1 MLIFYF
7 VLGCIV
13 GSFFCLTARRLP
25 LRQSILFPRSHCMY
39 CQQTL
44 AWTELIPVL
53 SILLQ
58 KSKCKHCHY
67 TLSKSYLLAEISSGL
82 LFVYFFHIRKD
93 PDLLT
98 FIWIFSAFLL
108 SLSDCF
114 YYQVESNILFSSW
127 VLLWSGWLLSQTF
140 HWQTV
145 ILMSVS
151 TIFLLKYA
159 HSYFGDG
166 DTLLLLCWSAGI
178 PVTDLFRLLFFAS
191 IAGLTVFALY
201 ALLQRRPLEKLPFV
215 PFLSLGLLAVL

>member
-7 VLGCIV
+7 ILGCIV

-25 LRQSILFPRSHCMY
+25 LHQSILFPRSHCMY
-39 CQQTL
+39 CHHTL

-53 SILLQ
+53 SILWQ
-58 KSKCKHCHY
+58 RFKCKHCHY
-67 TLSKSYLLAEISSGL
+67 TLSVSYLLAEISSGA

-98 FIWIFSAFLL
+98 FIWIFSALLL

-114 YYQVESNILFSSW
+114 YYQVEAKILFSSW
-127 VLLWSGWLLSQTF
+127 LLLWSVWILSQTF

-145 ILMSVS
+145 FFMSVS

-159 HSYFGDG
+159 QSYFGDG

-178 PVTDLFRLLFFAS
+178 PVIDLFRLLFFAS
-191 IAGLTVFALY
+191 IAGLAAFGIFALFK
-201 ALLQRRPLEKLPFV
+201 QQPLEKLPFV